1 MQANDMLEYKD
12 KIIDAF
18 KNGIFLSGHLKTS
31 DDAAHGHVLEDV
43 KNFIQKIESMSEKI
57 NLNLFE
63 DFFESQSPV
72 IYAKMLINTENPD
85 KNKEFV
91 AEIED
96 RISDLKDRIKKMSK
110 TKQKNAAETLEII
123 NEILDY
129 NKNAQ
134 KNFQLPSKVN
144 KGKSELKTEESIAE
158 RVKSENEKIAEI
170 KKKENSEEKNIND
183 SLFKYYISKY

>member
-96 RISDLKDRIKKMSK
+96 RISDLKDRRKKMSK

-170 KKKENSEEKNIND
+170 KKKKKI
-183 SLFKYYISKY
+183 LKKKI